1 MTDEELIGLYF
12 SRSEEAIAQTK
23 AKYGSY
29 LSKTAGNILRSSRDT
44 EECLNDAYLAAWN
57 TIPPKEPENLQ
68 TYLGKLTRNAA
79 IDRARR
85 LSAEKRGGGHF
96 EAVLEE
102 LSEAAASESSL
113 DGIEDMLVLKE
124 TFNGFLRSLNTE
136 QRSIFLRRYWYM
148 ERVTEIADA
157 LGINVNKVKVTLFRT
172 RNKLKKLLE
181 REGFDI

>member
-12 SRSEEAIAQTK
+12 SRNEEAIAGTK

-29 LSKTAGNILRSSRDT
+29 LGMIAGNILRNTRDT

-57 TIPPKEPENLQ
+57 SIPPNMPENLQ
-68 TYLGKLTRNAA
+68 TYLGQLVRNAA
-79 IDRARR
+79 ISRARKM
-85 LSAEKRGGGHF
+85 SAEKRGGGHY

-102 LSEAAASESSL
+102 LSDAAASENSL
-113 DGIEDMLVLKE
+113 NGIEDMLVLKE
-124 TFNGFLRSLNTE
+124 SFNRFLRSLSPQ

-148 ERVTEIADA
+148 ERVTEIADD
-157 LGINVNKVKVTLFRT
+157 LGISVSKVKVTLFRT